1 MPTLTLEKF
10 IKHVT
15 KGKPVPGVLL
25 LGSDAYLRD
34 LCRTRLVEACVPGDA
49 RDWGVSRFSAPAD
62 SLDRILARA
71 QTLPMLTP
79 RQVVFVEDVE
89 AWQGRGGKADQ
100 DDSNEEERNSTVK
113 ELAAYLDD
121 PAPFTVLVLEAGTLD
136 KRLRLFKTLSEKTLV
151 VLVELGENPEER
163 IGPAAALAQEM
174 AREMGVE
181 LPGDAAEELS
191 ECSNGDLARIR
202 TEISKLATYAAERR
216 RITLADVEALV
227 ISAKKYSVW
236 QLADLLATRE
246 RSRALEFLDRL
257 LREGEQP
264 AGLVG
269 AMAWMYRKLLEAQ
282 ELPPHLSGWQAA
294 RALSMRADTA
304 ELALRQS
311 RKILRAQLL
320 DGLTA
325 LYEADSRLKSGA
337 ASPRAVM
344 EFLVARLTGTQSV
357 SAAG

>member
-1 MPTLTLEKF
+1 MPTVTPEKF
-10 IKHVT
+10 FERLT
-15 KGKPVPGVLL
+15 KGKRVPGVLL

-34 LCRTRLVEACVPGDA
+34 LCRTRLVEACVPADA
-49 RDWGVSRFSAPAD
+49 RDWGVSRFSAAAD
-62 SLDRILARA
+62 SLERILARA
-71 QTLPMLTP
+71 QTLPMLAP

-89 AWQGRGGKADQ
+89 AWQGRAGKVEGQ
-100 DDSNEEERNSTVK
+100 DDSDEEERSSTVK
-113 ELAAYLDD
+113 ELTAYLDD
-121 PAPFTVLVLEAGTLD
+121 PAPFTVVVLEAGTLD
-136 KRLRLFKTLSEKTLV
+136 KRLRLFKTLSEKALV
-151 VLVELGENPEER
+151 VSVGLSENPEER
-163 IGPAAALAQEM
+163 IGLAAALAQEM
-174 AREMGVE
+174 AREMGAE
-181 LPGDAAEELS
+181 LLRDAAEELS

-216 RITLADVEALV
+216 CITLADVEALV

-246 RSRALEFLDRL
+246 GSRALEFLDSL

-282 ELPPHLSGWQAA
+282 ELSAYLSGWQAA
-294 RALSMRADTA
+294 RALSMRSDTA
-304 ELALRQS
+304 ELALQQS
-311 RKILRAQLL
+311 RKIPRAQLL
-320 DGLTA
+320 GGLAA

-337 ASPRAVM
+337 ANPRAVM

-357 SAAG
+357 SAG